1 MDEHRSSAG
10 RTRGRR
16 AATRALLAAALLA
29 LGSLAAPARA
39 QVPGDTV
46 RVETESGP
54 LTGLLID
61 RLPAGYLLRVGDAT
75 SVVPYGSVKSM
86 VKVEAQP
93 APPPPPA
100 PAPPAPVVVLL
111 PPAPPPAPPVQAA
124 WPTPPPRP
132 VQTGIPELVDV
143 GRVITGLGIAGVLSG
158 AVLAPVGY
166 VAKSN
171 NTCHDAS
178 GTIHFQCEYGHG
190 SSLLEAGLITLAAGS
205 ALTVGGIV
213 MIVSGK
219 SYRSAA
225 AAPAVLVAPRGAAL
239 QWSF

>member
-1 MDEHRSSAG
+1 M
-10 RTRGRR
+10 
-16 AATRALLAAALLA
+16 AARALLATALLA
-29 LGSLAAPARA
+29 LAAAPRAARA

-46 RVETESGP
+46 RVETESGIV
-54 LTGLLID
+54 TGLLID
-61 RLPAGYLLRVGDAT
+61 RLPAGYLLRVGDST

-93 APPPPPA
+93 APPPPA
-100 PAPPAPVVVLL
+100 PAPPAPVVVVL

-132 VQTGIPELVDV
+132 VQMGIPELVDA
-143 GRVITGLGIAGVLSG
+143 GRVILGLGVAGVLTG

-166 VAKSN
+166 VARSN

-178 GTIHFQCEYGHG
+178 GTIHFQCEYGNG